1 MNNKIK
7 EFNEYIRDNFKNCW
21 DVPGLAI
28 CIFDDNKIIYKKAFG
43 YANTK
48 TKRKLKVSDKFC
60 IASCTKSIVCLAI
73 SLAIKNKE
81 IPDIWKMTIG
91 DVYSDT
97 IDCKNYANVPVTY
110 LACHTSGITDW
121 FNNCPKK
128 RLVLKKYED
137 MEGIESRKKVTKI
150 ILSQPPHYNPGSKYE
165 YSNIAYG
172 ILGGIVEKYTG
183 ESYNN
188 IIEKYIF
195 EPLKI
200 KADNDVYHLGD
211 GYAEGHVNYMAM
223 GFRDGEFTPLGKNE
237 YVNPAFDHPSGVM
250 YLSISD
256 SAKYLQEYLK
266 ASKNNSSIMTK
277 SIYKNQIKEIMN
289 KYGLGWKIIKTDEHI
304 YHGGAFFY
312 ATTRFAIYPKK
323 SLGIVININ
332 TYESP
337 LFNIINDKFYKL
349 FVN

>member
-28 CIFDDNKIIYKKAFG
+28 CIFDDNKILFKKAFG
-43 YANTK
+43 
-48 TKRKLKVSDKFC
+48 
-60 IASCTKSIVCLAI
+60 
-73 SLAIKNKE
+73 
-81 IPDIWKMTIG
+81 
-91 DVYSDT
+91 
-97 IDCKNYANVPVTY
+97 YANVPVTY

-188 IIEKYIF
+188 IIYI
-195 EPLKI
+195 
-200 KADNDVYHLGD
+200 
-211 GYAEGHVNYMAM
+211 
-223 GFRDGEFTPLGKNE
+223 
-237 YVNPAFDHPSGVM
+237 
-250 YLSISD
+250 
-256 SAKYLQEYLK
+256 
-266 ASKNNSSIMTK
+266 
-277 SIYKNQIKEIMN
+277 
-289 KYGLGWKIIKTDEHI
+289 
-304 YHGGAFFY
+304 
-312 ATTRFAIYPKK
+312 
-323 SLGIVININ
+323 
-332 TYESP
+332 
-337 LFNIINDKFYKL
+337 
-349 FVN
+349 